1 MTEEHQERA
10 AVVAGVVIAG
20 GQGERL
26 GEGPAKALRPIGAST
41 LGARAT
47 RILMRVLGGGPTLY
61 STDPDIDLPVGVPT
75 GVEVVDDPFPDHGP
89 LAGIT
94 ASLEALIGR
103 ADKLVVMPCDMPLLH
118 PAVLRRVMSVDVDD
132 RIVAV
137 GRPDGNP
144 GPFPSV
150 WPVSLTGQALSI
162 FSGGE
167 RSPSRAMQE
176 IGMEI
181 LPRTMLL
188 DDVETTLSDPD
199 LVGLEDIDDAQDLA
213 DLQRGAPR
221 VRLLL
226 EGRRSATTAWD
237 LGSIAETLSLGNPSD
252 AGWVVNG
259 RPVGWDPELPL
270 VERDAVS
277 IL

>member
-1 MTEEHQERA
+1 MEEQERA

-26 GEGPAKALRPIGAST
+26 GEGPPKALRPVGTST

-47 RILMRVLGGGPTLY
+47 RILTRVIGGGPTLY
-61 STDPDIDLPVGVPT
+61 STDPEIELPVGVPT
-75 GVEVVDDPFPDHGP
+75 GVEVIDDPFPDQGP

-94 ASLEALIGR
+94 ASLEALAGR
-103 ADKLVVMPCDMPLLH
+103 ADRLVVIPCDMPLLH
-118 PAVLRRVMSVDVDD
+118 PSVIRRMMAVEATDKV
-132 RIVAV
+132 VAIS
-137 GRPDGNP
+137 RPDGPP

-150 WPVSLTGQALSI
+150 WPVSLTGQALAI

-167 RSPSRAMQE
+167 RSPSKAMQE

-181 LPRTMLL
+181 LPRELL
-188 DDVETTLSDPD
+188 LEDVETTLSDPD
-199 LVGLEDIDDAQDLA
+199 LIGLEDIDDQADLST
-213 DLQRGAPR
+213 LQRGAPR

-237 LGSIAETLSLGNPSD
+237 LGSIAQTLSLANPGD

>member
-1 MTEEHQERA
+1 MEDHERA

-20 GQGERL
+20 GRGERL
-26 GEGPAKALRPIGAST
+26 GEGPAKALRPVGAST

-47 RILMRVLGGGPTLY
+47 RVLMRVLGGGPTLY
-61 STDPDIDLPVGVPT
+61 STDPDIELPVGVPT
-75 GVEVVDDPFPDHGP
+75 EVEVIDDPFPDQGP

-94 ASLEALIGR
+94 ASLEALMGR
-103 ADKLVVMPCDMPLLH
+103 ADRLVVVPCDMPLLH
-118 PAVLRRVMSVDVDD
+118 PAVLRRLMSVETND
-132 RIVAV
+132 RVIAI
-137 GRPDGNP
+137 GRPDGPP

-150 WPVSLTGQALSI
+150 WPVSLTAQALAI
-162 FSGGE
+162 FSSGE
-167 RSPSRAMQE
+167 RSPSKAMQD

-181 LPRTMLL
+181 LPRELL
-188 DDVETTLSDPD
+188 LEDVETTLSDPD
-199 LVGLEDIDDAQDLA
+199 LIGLEDIDDADDLGN
-213 DLQRGAPR
+213 LRRSAPR

-237 LGSIAETLSLGNPSD
+237 LGSIAETLSLPNPADS
-252 AGWVVNG
+252 GWVVNG

-277 IL
+277 II

>member
-1 MTEEHQERA
+1 MEEQERA

-26 GEGPAKALRPIGAST
+26 GDGPAKALRPIGQST

-61 STDPDIDLPVGVPT
+61 STDPDIDLPEGVPT
-75 GVEVVDDPFPDHGP
+75 GVEVVDDPFPDQGP

-94 ASLEALIGR
+94 ASLESLVGR
-103 ADKLVVMPCDMPLLH
+103 ADRLVVIPCDMPLLH
-118 PAVLRRVMSVDVDD
+118 PAVLRRLMTVEAED
-132 RIVAV
+132 RVITI
-137 GRPDGNP
+137 GRPDGPP

-150 WPVSLTGQALSI
+150 WPVSLTGQALAI

-167 RSPSRAMQE
+167 RSPTRAMQE

-181 LPRTMLL
+181 LPRDLLL

-199 LVGLEDIDDAQDLA
+199 LIGLDDVDDAQDMEA
-213 DLQRGAPR
+213 IQRSAPR

-237 LGSIAETLSLGNPSD
+237 LGSIAQTLSLPNPTDS
-252 AGWVVNG
+252 GWVVNG

>member
-1 MTEEHQERA
+1 MEEQERA

-26 GEGPAKALRPIGAST
+26 GEGPAKALRPVGTST

-61 STDPDIDLPVGVPT
+61 STDPDIDLPVGIPT
-75 GVEVVDDPFPDHGP
+75 GVEVVDDPFPDQGP

-94 ASLEALIGR
+94 ASLEALVGR
-103 ADKLVVMPCDMPLLH
+103 ADRLVVVPCDMPLLH
-118 PAVLRRVMSVDVDD
+118 PAVLRRVMSVEATDKV
-132 RIVAV
+132 IAV
-137 GRPDGNP
+137 GRPDGPP
-144 GPFPSV
+144 GPFPTV
-150 WPVSLTGQALSI
+150 WPISLTAQALAI

-167 RSPSRAMQE
+167 RSPAKAMQE
-176 IGMEI
+176 IGTEI
-181 LPRTMLL
+181 LPRDLL
-188 DDVETTLSDPD
+188 LEDVETTLSDPD
-199 LVGLEDIDDAQDLA
+199 LIGLEDIDDASDLEH
-213 DLQRGAPR
+213 LRRSAPR

-237 LGSIAETLSLGNPSD
+237 LGSIAETLSLANPAD

>member
-1 MTEEHQERA
+1 MDEQERA
-10 AVVAGVVIAG
+10 TVVAGVVIAG

-26 GEGPAKALRPIGAST
+26 GEGPAKALRPVGTST

-47 RILMRVLGGGPTLY
+47 RVLMRVLGGGPTLY
-61 STDPDIDLPVGVPT
+61 STDPDIELPVGVPT
-75 GVEVVDDPFPDHGP
+75 GVEVIDDPFPDQGP

-94 ASLEALIGR
+94 ASLEALVGR
-103 ADKLVVMPCDMPLLH
+103 ADRLVVVPCDMPLLH
-118 PAVLRRVMSVDVDD
+118 PAVLRRLMSVEVSD
-132 RIVAV
+132 RVIAI
-137 GRPDGNP
+137 GRPDGPP

-150 WPVSLTGQALSI
+150 WPISLTAQALAI
-162 FSGGE
+162 FSAGE
-167 RSPSRAMQE
+167 RSPAKAMQE

-181 LPRTMLL
+181 LPRELL
-188 DDVETTLSDPD
+188 LEDVETTLSDPD
-199 LVGLEDIDDAQDLA
+199 LIGLEDIDDADDLGS
-213 DLQRGAPR
+213 LRRSAPR

-237 LGSIAETLSLGNPSD
+237 LGSIAETLSLSNPSD